1 MQDESKQLVELM
13 LGDAEARLKRMK
25 TSAAQVA
32 KALVTLREAEQ
43 ATSDALREYMSAS
56 GISKAQLIHDLE
68 LSSVEARLLGLIAP
82 ARARKR
88 SDSDS
93 ATPEDAEPV
102 SEQHADA
109 PQPHNSGTGD
119 DVVQQVQDTAQQ
131 WGEYHG

>member
-25 TSAAQVA
+25 TSAAQVV
-32 KALVTLREAEQ
+32 KALVALREAEQ

-56 GISKAQLIHDLE
+56 GISKSQLIHDLA
-68 LSSVEARLLGLIAP
+68 LSNVEARLLGLIAP

-93 ATPEDAEPV
+93 ATPEAVAPV
-102 SEQHADA
+102 SGQDA
-109 PQPHNSGTGD
+109 ATAQSHNSDADSG
-119 DVVQQVQDTAQQ
+119 VVQQAQDTAQQ

>member
-32 KALVTLREAEQ
+32 KALVALREAEQ
-43 ATSDALREYMSAS
+43 AASDAIAEYMSAS
-56 GISKAQLIHDLE
+56 GTSKSQLIHDLA
-68 LSSVEARLLGLIAP
+68 LSNVEARLVGLIAP

-88 SDSDS
+88 SDS
-93 ATPEDAEPV
+93 AIPEPAEPV
-102 SEQHADA
+102 SGQDADTA
-109 PQPHNSGTGD
+109 QSQNSGAGD
-119 DVVQQVQDTAQQ
+119 DVVQKVQDTAQQ

>member
-43 ATSDALREYMSAS
+43 AASDAIAEYMDAS
-56 GISKAQLIHDLE
+56 GTSKSQLIHDLA
-68 LSSVEARLLGLIAP
+68 LSNVEARLLGLIAP
-82 ARARKR
+82 ARARKTQ
-88 SDSDS
+88 S
-93 ATPEDAEPV
+93 TPEAAEPV
-102 SEQHADA
+102 SEQHAATAESQNSDA
-109 PQPHNSGTGD
+109 D
-119 DVVQQVQDTAQQ
+119 DAVVQQVQDTAPQ